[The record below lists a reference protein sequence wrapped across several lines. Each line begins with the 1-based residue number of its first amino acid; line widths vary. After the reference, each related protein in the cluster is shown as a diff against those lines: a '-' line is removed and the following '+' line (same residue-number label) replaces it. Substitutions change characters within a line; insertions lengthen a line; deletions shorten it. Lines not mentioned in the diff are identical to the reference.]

1 MEPNEGSFILH
12 SEEDKKGKLKPV
24 HIVDVPGHSHL
35 RPKLDEFL
43 PQAAGVVFVVD
54 FVEFLP
60 NCRPASE
67 YLYEILTKAS
77 VVNKKVPVL
86 LLCNKVDKVT
96 AHTTEFIRKQP
107 EKEILVHQEL
117 PYMMQIS
124 LMNIRL
130 MYLEN
135 HLLFLNAIT
144 E

>member
-107 EKEILVHQEL
+107 EKEI
-117 PYMMQIS
+117 
-124 LMNIRL
+124 
-130 MYLEN
+130 YL
-135 HLLFLNAIT
+135 
-144 E
+144 